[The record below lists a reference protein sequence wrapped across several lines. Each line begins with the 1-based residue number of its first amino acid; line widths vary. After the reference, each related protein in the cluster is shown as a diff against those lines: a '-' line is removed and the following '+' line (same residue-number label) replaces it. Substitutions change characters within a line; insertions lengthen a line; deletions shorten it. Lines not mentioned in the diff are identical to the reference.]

1 MDILVKYLSD
11 FGFVR
16 LSNSIRPPV
25 VIHCVPGA
33 GKSTLIRSIL
43 RADSRFTA
51 FTCGIPDQPNLEG
64 NWIRA
69 LPEELPK
76 DKFVLVDEYTL
87 GDRALD
93 AFALFGDPLQSNLK
107 VALRADFICNFSNR
121 FGSCT
126 ATFLKSLGYNIEA
139 EGTDT
144 VEICDIFSKDPEG
157 QVVYFEREVGELL
170 CSHGVDAK
178 TVFEIQGQTFQS
190 VTFVTAENQPRI
202 DPVASFQCLTRHRQK
217 LLILCPDASYTTSR

>member
-33 GKSTLIRSIL
+33 GKTTLIRSIL
-43 RADSRFTA
+43 KADTRFIA

-87 GDRALD
+87 GDQALNV
-93 AFALFGDPLQSNLK
+93 FALFGDPLQSNQQ
-107 VALRADFICNFSNR
+107 VTLRADFICNFSNR
-121 FGSCT
+121 FGSST
-126 ATFLKSLGYNIEA
+126 AKFLRSLGYNIEA

-144 VEICDIFSKDPEG
+144 IEVCDIFSKDPEG

-170 CSHGVDAK
+170 CAHGVDAK
-178 TVFEIQGQTFQS
+178 TAIEIQGQTFKC
-190 VTFVTAENQPRI
+190 VTFVTAENQPLV
-202 DPVASFQCLTRHRQK
+202 DPIASFQCLTRHRQK
-217 LLILCPDASYTTSR
+217 LLILCPDASYSTPR